1 MGWLSERWGKLI
13 SRLRDELSAATMTD
27 LMGWLSERRDELI
40 SRVRG
45 EPSPPTETQEELV
58 AITALPPRE
67 DLIQNL
73 GASPEKIRPF
83 FIPEPIT
90 ERELLIGRESE
101 FQQLEEALGQWLNG
115 RPCSLALI
123 GPQGCGKTSL
133 LNCFLQ
139 NISDEFEIVRGRIDR
154 RLESQQAVLDYWS
167 DLLGFEDRIEDT
179 PTLIERIQEM
189 PPGLIILDGGHNLL
203 LRIIGGR
210 QAAETFFYIL
220 LETRRRHL
228 WLLTCRRWPWNN
240 LCRHVHAET
249 YFTHKIALDAPD
261 EAQQREALE
270 RRAERTGL
278 ELHFAET
285 KRRVESDDASEKH
298 REEIAEDFYR
308 DLFTAS
314 GGNLRA
320 ALYFWLLGSQF
331 ENNGKRVLLHPPG
344 QLDTRFIRDLK
355 RDHLLSLAETAGHG
369 MLSPR
374 EHQRIFRVDALTS
387 RLTFTLLYQLRL
399 IEPNCEGLPDD
410 DTPYSLDSVTQ
421 HAVTSMLDQMHFL
434 Y

>member
-1 MGWLSERWGKLI
+1 MSWLSERW
-13 SRLRDELSAATMTD
+13 E
-27 LMGWLSERRDELI
+27 ELI

-45 EPSPPTETQEELV
+45 EQSGSARADLMDWLSERRNELISRLRGEPSTSMETHENLV
-58 AITALPPRE
+58 AISALPARE
-67 DLIQNL
+67 DLMQRL
-73 GASPEKIRPF
+73 EAPPDKILPYF
-83 FIPEPIT
+83 LPEPIAGNG
-90 ERELLIGRESE
+90 LLIGREAQL
-101 FQQLEEALGQWLNG
+101 QQLEEALGQWLEG
-115 RPCSLALI
+115 HPCSLVLV

-133 LNCFLQ
+133 VNCFLQ
-139 NISDEFEIVRGRIDR
+139 KIGGEFEIVRGRIDR
-154 RLESQQAVLDYWS
+154 RLESQQDVLDFLS
-167 DLLGFEDRIEDT
+167 DLFGFGDHVEDT
-179 PTLIERIQEM
+179 PGLISRIQDL

-220 LETRRRHL
+220 LATRRRHL
-228 WLLTCRRWPWNN
+228 WLLTCRRWPWQN
-240 LCRHVHAET
+240 LSRHVHADT
-249 YFTHKIALDAPD
+249 YFTHKIPLDAPD

-270 RRAERTGL
+270 RRAERAGL

-285 KRRVESDDASEKH
+285 EREVESEDASEKH

-308 DLFTAS
+308 DLFNAS

-331 ENNGKRVLLHPPG
+331 EDRGKRVVLHPPG

-355 RDHLLSLAETAGHG
+355 RDHLLSLAEIAGHG

-387 RLTFTLLYQLRL
+387 RLVFTLLHQLRL
-399 IEPNCEGLPDD
+399 IEPFCEGAPDD

-421 HAVTSMLDQMHFL
+421 HAVTAMLDQMHFL